1 MAPQTVEEIIH
12 ALQEHPE
19 WREPLLN
26 ALLTDQYRQLPIY
39 AHSPKRCG
47 TCYVGLTLNLA
58 A

>member
-26 ALLTDQYRQLPIY
+26 ALLTDQYRQLP
-39 AHSPKRCG
+39 SRQRNLN
-47 TCYVGLTLNLA
+47 TWQTLQEPQITR
-58 A
+58 